1 MSAAKGL
8 ADMSDDDGV
17 ASSADAAADDEDW
30 SSDCEHAMCRRA
42 CPLPM
47 PHGRK
52 ATRTRAPASGPAA
65 CNTHP

>member
-42 CPLPM
+42 LWT
-47 PHGRK
+47 HYQWRRLRK
-52 ATRTRAPASGPAA
+52 ATDLDNIAKHLQR
-65 CNTHP
+65 